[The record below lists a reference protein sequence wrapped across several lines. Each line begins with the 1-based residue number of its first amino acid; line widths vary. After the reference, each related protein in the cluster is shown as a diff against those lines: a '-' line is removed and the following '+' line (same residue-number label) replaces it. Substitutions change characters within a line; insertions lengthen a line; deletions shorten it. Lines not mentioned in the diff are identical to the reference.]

1 LRQGKGRAWILLHR
15 RGRPAANECG
25 DAWDCWTEEPM
36 PYTVTSDEEEWR
48 VEERRQVRSRFEE
61 LLTVMGE

>member
-1 LRQGKGRAWILLHR
+1 
-15 RGRPAANECG
+15 
-25 DAWDCWTEEPM
+25 M

-61 LLTVMGE
+61 LLTVRGKKQSESENKKARKGLRSYLTVLILYTMEHHP

>member
-1 LRQGKGRAWILLHR
+1 
-15 RGRPAANECG
+15 
-25 DAWDCWTEEPM
+25 M